1 MESKF
6 GSYSV
11 KQHSDSI
18 VCGKCGKTGKI
29 VWDDISRLNPSTPEP
44 VGIDGPFFER
54 LSKKPPYPIEL
65 VCRACGGVAMTAF
78 PSTSLHDR
86 REYN

>member
-1 MESKF
+1 MEPKF
-6 GSYSV
+6 GSYSI
-11 KQHSDSI
+11 QHDSDSI
-18 VCGKCGKTGKI
+18 VCRKCGKTGRI